1 MQVHRSRHASGF
13 TVLPNSLLQDRRL
26 SYTAKGLLVDLLS
39 RPDGWSEDGRRM
51 ADTSPQGRL
60 AVARALRELT
70 ALAYYR
76 VDRVR
81 RDDGTLV
88 SESHVFD
95 TPQREPGVIRP
106 SSGGPTT
113 DAPGGNPIKNPDR
126 EPTLPEPVIEAEV
139 EVEVGAEHVEAVD
152 TLFRVVRAEPRLRL
166 GTAEAKALAPLVGAW
181 LARGFGERELT
192 VALLSGLPEPV
203 HSAPALLRDR
213 LVRKLPPAPPP
224 ERATRRWVECDECG
238 RPTPQAGICRACAG
252 LGDRSAEYVQRADA
266 AIRGLAKVRAALRG
280 TSPGGV
286 ALGVARS

>member
-1 MQVHRSRHASGF
+1 M
-13 TVLPNSLLQDRRL
+13 
-26 SYTAKGLLVDLLS
+26 SYTARGLLVDLLS

-70 ALAYYR
+70 AFGYYR

-81 RDDGTLV
+81 QDDGTLV

-95 TPQREPGVIRP
+95 TPQPEPGSTRP
-106 SSGGPTT
+106 SSGALSAA
-113 DAPGGNPIKNPDR
+113 APGGKPIKNSET
-126 EPTLPEPVIEAEV
+126 EPTLPEPLVEA

-192 VALLSGLPEPV
+192 VVLLSGLPQHV

-224 ERATRRWVECDECG
+224 ERPTRRWVECDECG

-252 LGDRSAEYVQRADA
+252 LGDRSAEYERRADA

-280 TSPGGV
+280 TETGIRRLAVG
-286 ALGVARS
+286 AQRS